1 MNIIF
6 KKVKLQTIIKPETIE
21 DSDMNF
27 PTQFMLNGEVVVI
40 DIPRRLTSEIS
51 GELKKLMKELLA
63 QEKYKIVMNLEKTRY
78 MDSSGLG
85 AIVSKIAATRTHGG
99 DIRLAAPQQT
109 IIDLLELTHI
119 NQIVKIFDSVEEAV
133 KSFEE

>member
-1 MNIIF
+1 
-6 KKVKLQTIIKPETIE
+6 
-21 DSDMNF
+21 MNF
-27 PTQFMLNGEVVVI
+27 PTRFMNDGSVVVI

-51 GELKKLMKELLA
+51 GELKKLMKQLL
-63 QEKYKIVMNLEKTRY
+63 EEEHFKIVMNLEKTKY

-85 AIVSKIAATRTHGG
+85 AIVSKIAATRSKGG

-119 NQIVKIFDSVEEAV
+119 NQIVKIYDTVEDAV

>member
-1 MNIIF
+1 
-6 KKVKLQTIIKPETIE
+6 
-21 DSDMNF
+21 MNF
-27 PTQFMLNGEVVVI
+27 PTHFVSDGEVVVI

-51 GELKKLMKELLA
+51 GELKKLMKELME
-63 QEKYKIVMNLEKTRY
+63 QEKYKIVMNLEKTKY

-85 AIVSKIAATRTHGG
+85 AIVSKIAATRSKGG

-119 NQIVKIFDSVEEAV
+119 NQIVKIYDSVEEAV

>member
-1 MNIIF
+1 
-6 KKVKLQTIIKPETIE
+6 
-21 DSDMNF
+21 MNF
-27 PTQFMLNGEVVVI
+27 ETHFHEENGVVVI

-51 GELKKLMKELLA
+51 DALKKLMKELIE
-63 QEKYKIVMNLEKTRY
+63 QGKYKLVMNLEKTRY

-85 AIVSKIAATRTHGG
+85 AIVSKIAATRSHGG

-119 NQIVKIFDSVEEAV
+119 NQIVKIFANTEEAV
-133 KSFEE
+133 KSFKE

>member
-1 MNIIF
+1 MNF
-6 KKVKLQTIIKPETIE
+6 QAHVQE
-21 DSDMNF
+21 DSDI
-27 PTQFMLNGEVVVI
+27 VVI

-51 GELKKLMKELLA
+51 DELKSLMKQLIE
-63 QEKYKIVMNLEKTRY
+63 QGKYKLIMNLEKTRY

-85 AIVSKIAATRTHGG
+85 AIVSKIAATRLHGG

-119 NQIVKIFDSVEEAV
+119 NQIVKIFSNVEEAV
-133 KSFEE
+133 QSFKE

>member
-1 MNIIF
+1 
-6 KKVKLQTIIKPETIE
+6 
-21 DSDMNF
+21 MNF
-27 PTQFMLNGEVVVI
+27 PIHEMDGGEVIVI

-51 GELKKLMKELLA
+51 GELKQLMKELIE
-63 QEKYKIVMNLEKTRY
+63 QGKYKIVMNLEKTKY

-85 AIVSKIAATRTHGG
+85 AIVSKIAATRSKKG

-119 NQIVKIFDSVEEAV
+119 NQIVKVFSSVEEAV
-133 KSFEE
+133 NSFKE

>member
-1 MNIIF
+1 
-6 KKVKLQTIIKPETIE
+6 
-21 DSDMNF
+21 MNF
-27 PTQFMLNGEVVVI
+27 PTHLMDGGNVVVI

-51 GELKKLMKELLA
+51 GELKKLMKELL
-63 QEKYKIVMNLEKTRY
+63 EKENYKIVMNLEKTKY

-85 AIVSKIAATRTHGG
+85 AIVSKIAATRSKGG

-119 NQIVKIFDSVEEAV
+119 NQIVKIFDTVEEAV
-133 KSFEE
+133 NSFEE

>member
-1 MNIIF
+1 
-6 KKVKLQTIIKPETIE
+6 
-21 DSDMNF
+21 MNF
-27 PTQFMLNGEVVVI
+27 ETHFHEENDVVVI

-51 GELKKLMKELLA
+51 DELKKLMKELIE
-63 QEKYKIVMNLEKTRY
+63 QGKYKLVMNLEKTRY

-85 AIVSKIAATRTHGG
+85 AIVSKIAATRSHGG

-119 NQIVKIFDSVEEAV
+119 NQIVKVFPNVEEAV
-133 KSFEE
+133 QSFKE

>member
-1 MNIIF
+1 
-6 KKVKLQTIIKPETIE
+6 
-21 DSDMNF
+21 MNF
-27 PTQFMLNGEVVVI
+27 PIKMMNDGKVIVI

-51 GELKKLMKELLA
+51 GELKNLMKDQLEKD
-63 QEKYKIVMNLEKTRY
+63 KYKIVMNLEKTKY

-85 AIVSKIAATRTHGG
+85 AIVSKIAATRSNGG

-109 IIDLLELTHI
+109 ILDLLELTHI
-119 NQIVKIFDSVEEAV
+119 NQIVKIYDTVDEAV